1 MGKNNRYWHKKPQRP
16 GSDYKPPYSE
26 DVLGMAVEGL
36 NLSVETLEIL
46 QKGGIRTVGDIVV
59 RRKRE
64 MFKVQSFNK
73 KKLLEVTNAITP
85 LGVDFRPDEPR
96 EDAPEA
102 KGGERANQNG
112 KPREEGARREN
123 RENRERRENRDNR
136 DNRESRENR
145 ENRENRDRP
154 ENRENRDNR
163 ARDGRDRKDR
173 DGREDGNRREQAGQD
188 HRQGD
193 RQERSRDNRRDER
206 QGDRADRDRQNGK
219 KQQGKRKEDNSVDF
233 SKIFPREKLVHSP
246 RIEPVKDRFTKFQR
260 AGKWGYKDENGR
272 EVIPPIYTEAL
283 NFKED
288 MAAVEMNGL
297 FGYINRENVLV
308 IPYKYD
314 TAGSFSEGWANVSLG
329 EKCGYVDTTGRE
341 TVPFI
346 YDAATPFTG
355 EGYGRV
361 KKDGRWG
368 NITKNG
374 EVSWQ

>member
-1 MGKNNRYWHKKPQRP
+1 MGKNNRHWHKKPQRAA
-16 GSDYKPPYSE
+16 SDYKPPYSE
-26 DVLGMAVEGL
+26 DILNMSVEGL
-36 NLSVETLEIL
+36 NLSTETLEVL
-46 QKGGIRTVGDIVV
+46 QKGGIHTVGDILS
-59 RRKRE
+59 RRKNE
-64 MFKVQSFNK
+64 MYKVQSFNK
-73 KKLLEVTNAITP
+73 KKLFELTNAISP

-96 EDAPEA
+96 PESAKSEQPDRKQGGAPQRKEGDRSREDKRQEKPRFEEKKA
-102 KGGERANQNG
+102 AN
-112 KPREEGARREN
+112 KPREDRRDRRE
-123 RENRERRENRDNR
+123 
-136 DNRESRENR
+136 
-145 ENRENRDRP
+145 ENRDRAP
-154 ENRENRDNR
+154 VKENREY
-163 ARDGRDRKDR
+163 DG
-173 DGREDGNRREQAGQD
+173 
-188 HRQGD
+188 
-193 RQERSRDNRRDER
+193 
-206 QGDRADRDRQNGK
+206 GK
-219 KQQGKRKEDNSVDF
+219 KQGKGKQDNSVDF

-246 RIEPVKDRFTKFQR
+246 RIEMKKDRFTKFQR
-260 AGKWGYKDENGR
+260 AGKWGYKDETGK

-329 EKCGYVDTTGRE
+329 EKSGYVDQTGRE

-355 EGYGRV
+355 EGYARV

-368 NITKNG
+368 NLTKDG

>member
-1 MGKNNRYWHKKPQRP
+1 MGKNNRHWHNKKPSRP
-16 GSDYKPPYSE
+16 ASDYKPPYSE
-26 DVLGMAVEGL
+26 DILNMSVEGL
-36 NLSVETLEIL
+36 NLSVETLEVL
-46 QKGGIRTVGDIVV
+46 QKGGIHTVGDILS
-59 RRKRE
+59 RRKND
-64 MFKVQSFNK
+64 MYKVQSFNK
-73 KKLLEVTNAITP
+73 KKLFEVSNAIAP

-96 EDAPEA
+96 PASQDARENKGENRDRDRQGGDRREKTNDRREGEKDRRNDRNDASRGEKKGNDRPRDNAPRQPEPPRQ
-102 KGGERANQNG
+102 GER
-112 KPREEGARREN
+112 
-123 RENRERRENRDNR
+123 NRDNR
-136 DNRESRENR
+136 RE
-145 ENRENRDRP
+145 DRP
-154 ENRENRDNR
+154 SRN
-163 ARDGRDRKDR
+163 
-173 DGREDGNRREQAGQD
+173 EQGQ
-188 HRQGD
+188 
-193 RQERSRDNRRDER
+193 N
-206 QGDRADRDRQNGK
+206 NNK
-219 KQQGKRKEDNSVDF
+219 QGKNAKQDNSVDF

-246 RIEPVKDRFTKFQR
+246 RIEMQKDRFTKFQR
-260 AGKWGYKDENGR
+260 AGKWGYKDETGK

-329 EKCGYVDTTGRE
+329 EKCGYVDVTGKE

-355 EGYGRV
+355 EGYARV

>member
-1 MGKNNRYWHKKPQRP
+1 
-16 GSDYKPPYSE
+16 
-26 DVLGMAVEGL
+26 MAVEGL

-46 QKGGIRTVGDIVV
+46 QKGGIKTVGDIVV
-59 RRKRE
+59 RRRQE
-64 MFKVQSFNK
+64 MFRVQSFNK
-73 KKLLEVTNAITP
+73 KKLFEVANAIAP

-96 EDAPEA
+96 ADAPSESGDRGDRQSGGNRAGGDSRNGKRDNHGDRDTRTGAHDDRGDGRGREGGRLSDRRDAASQGDRRRDDKGFGREGRREDRREDA
-102 KGGERANQNG
+102 RD
-112 KPREEGARREN
+112 
-123 RENRERRENRDNR
+123 RDNR
-136 DNRESRENR
+136 
-145 ENRENRDRP
+145 
-154 ENRENRDNR
+154 
-163 ARDGRDRKDR
+163 G
-173 DGREDGNRREQAGQD
+173 
-188 HRQGD
+188 
-193 RQERSRDNRRDER
+193 
-206 QGDRADRDRQNGK
+206 GK
-219 KQQGKRKEDNSVDF
+219 KQGKQREDNSVDF

-246 RIEPVKDRFTKFQR
+246 RIEPIKDRFTKFQR
-260 AGKWGYKDENGR
+260 AGKWGYKDEQGK

-314 TAGSFSEGWANVSLG
+314 TAGSFSEGWANVSVG
-329 EKCGYVDTTGRE
+329 EKCGYVDVTGKE

-355 EGYGRV
+355 EGYARV

-368 NITKNG
+368 NITKDG